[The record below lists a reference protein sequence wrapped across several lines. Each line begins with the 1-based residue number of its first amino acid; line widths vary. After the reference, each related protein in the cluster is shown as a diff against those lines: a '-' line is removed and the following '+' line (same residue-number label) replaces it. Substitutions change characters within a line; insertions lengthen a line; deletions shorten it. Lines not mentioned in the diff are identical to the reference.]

1 MWSRAQAENQSARN
15 IRRIHDLQQSLIAY
29 DQDRRRAARQAQQQ
43 CRACFY
49 VHRRIGGNA
58 LTPFTCTACGQTAI
72 AATTAIPCLCSDCAH
87 TQAWCAI
94 CGAVMD

>member
-1 MWSRAQAENQSARN
+1 MWNLTQAQNQAARN
-15 IRRIHDLQQSLIAY
+15 DHRIRDLRQLLIAY
-29 DQDRRRAARQAQQQ
+29 DQDRRRVARQAQQQ

-49 VHRRIGGNA
+49 MYRRIGGAA
-58 LTPFTCTACGQTAI
+58 LTPFTCTVCGQEAI
-72 AATTAIPCLCSDCAH
+72 AATTAIPCLCADCAH